1 MKLGIYEIGWDIR
14 AAFQKLVGD
23 VQKIRKGQLAGRTFK
38 KCRAAAR
45 NQKEDSAL
53 REKASAA
60 LGCSSKKFFKF
71 IMVGQKA
78 RELIDQT
85 QFFR

>member
-14 AAFQKLVGD
+14 AAFQCLIEKVS
-23 VQKIRKGQLAGRTFK
+23 RF
-38 KCRAAAR
+38 RAPG
-45 NQKEDSAL
+45 
-53 REKASAA
+53 KASAA

>member
-14 AAFQKLVGD
+14 AAL
-23 VQKIRKGQLAGRTFK
+23 
-38 KCRAAAR
+38 
-45 NQKEDSAL
+45 L

>member
-14 AAFQKLVGD
+14 AAFQCLIEKVSRLRV
-23 VQKIRKGQLAGRTFK
+23 
-38 KCRAAAR
+38 
-45 NQKEDSAL
+45 

-78 RELIDQT
+78 RELIDHT

>member
-14 AAFQKLVGD
+14 AAFQCL
-23 VQKIRKGQLAGRTFK
+23 I
-38 KCRAAAR
+38 
-45 NQKEDSAL
+45 
-53 REKASAA
+53 EKV
-60 LGCSSKKFFKF
+60 SKKFFKF

>member
-1 MKLGIYEIGWDIR
+1 MLADGVDFHDIR

-45 NQKEDSAL
+45 NQKEHRILFS
-53 REKASAA
+53 
-60 LGCSSKKFFKF
+60 
-71 IMVGQKA
+71 
-78 RELIDQT
+78 
-85 QFFR
+85 